1 MRFLIVLIIVILLV
15 VAWWPE
21 PPTPAVEETFIGP
34 QIQTLNKAKD
44 FEQEYLEALDKKKE
58 EMERQAGGGM

>member
-1 MRFLIVLIIVILLV
+1 VLIIVILLV

-34 QIQTLNKAKD
+34 QIRTLNKVKD
-44 FEQEYLEALDKKKE
+44 FEQDYLDALDQKKKE
-58 EMERQAGGGM
+58 MDRQVDGGR